1 MVTLGLFSS
10 EQLSAGTK
18 EQLFPSEREDMW
30 LPAGHNLH
38 RSLKL
43 CYTSFSSLFSCLLG
57 PVGMWFCLLCEV
69 LSLRKSKSSLLW
81 VLRGRRFPFLHRD
94 LVPSPSFFFLLW
106 CLPGFVCWSDFW
118 PILGPNSLSLRYAKP
133 LICLQPGSNSLI
145 ALIIHD
151 QLRPNLNCSLSSL
164 PYSVLTTPILP
175 TLFKTSP

>member
-10 EQLSAGTK
+10 EQPSAGTK

-30 LPAGHNLH
+30 LPAGHKLH

-94 LVPSPSFFFLLW
+94 LCLPQPSSFCCDVFQVLSADLTSDPSLALIRYHWDMLSLSFACSQVLILSLLW
-106 CLPGFVCWSDFW
+106 SFMINW
-118 PILGPNSLSLRYAKP
+118 GPTW
-133 LICLQPGSNSLI
+133 I
-145 ALIIHD
+145 AH
-151 QLRPNLNCSLSSL
+151 
-164 PYSVLTTPILP
+164 
-175 TLFKTSP
+175 